1 MTKEGLIFKTRLDNK
16 IKEYNDYVL
25 ESVKLLERLLQD
37 PNTSA
42 TVCSDTA
49 RLCKEHMKTLRNQI
63 GFLTSRCL
71 YCRMPVSDF
80 ALECVKE
87 MRGV

>member
-1 MTKEGLIFKTRLDNK
+1 MTKDLSLKIRLDNK

-25 ESVKLLERLLQD
+25 ESVSLIERLLQD
-37 PNTSA
+37 QNTSA

-49 RLCKEHMKTLRNQI
+49 RLCKEHLKTLRNQI
-63 GFLTSRCL
+63 GLLTSRCM
-71 YCRMPVSDF
+71 YDRIPVSDF

>member
-1 MTKEGLIFKTRLDNK
+1 MTDELKARLDNK
-16 IKEYNDYVL
+16 VREYNDYVQ

-49 RLCKEHMKTLRNQI
+49 RLCSEHLKTLRKQI
-63 GFLTSRCL
+63 KILENRC
-71 YCRMPVSDF
+71 
-80 ALECVKE
+80 K
-87 MRGV
+87 RGV